1 MNDDLKISVVT
12 PNYNGATR
20 LARALNSV
28 LAQDYSNLE
37 YIVVDGASTDGSRGI
52 LENFRERLSHLIIE
66 PDHGQYDAIN
76 KGFSRST
83 GDILCWLNSD
93 DTYFPWTLR
102 VVARIFRDFPEIGWI
117 SGVRSGLRDDAV
129 QDVSNLTPFPRELLA
144 GGAFHSG
151 GLGCV
156 MQECCFWRRSLFD
169 KVGGLDTRWK
179 LAADFDL
186 WTRFARHADLVA
198 TTALLGGFHYTG
210 ENRSAQNA
218 EVYAEEV
225 RQIRSQLS
233 EDKVRAGDSLIR
245 RKSRAEKFFFKRP
258 WSVRL
263 VHSLFYQTN
272 HFAPVLIFDAGAD
285 RYRKREQRYSIT

>member
-1 MNDDLKISVVT
+1 MSDDLKISVVT
-12 PNYNGATR
+12 PNYNGAPR
-20 LARALNSV
+20 LASALNSV
-28 LAQDYSNLE
+28 LAQDYSNFE
-37 YIVVDGASTDGSRGI
+37 YIVVDGVSTDGSRGI
-52 LENFRERLSHLIIE
+52 LESFRERLHQLIIE

-76 KGFSRST
+76 KGFARST

-102 VVARIFRDFPEIGWI
+102 VVARIFRDFPEVEWI
-117 SGVRSGLRDDAV
+117 TGIRSGLRDDAV
-129 QDVSNLTPFPRELLA
+129 QDLSDLTSFPRDLLA

-156 MQECCFWRRSLFD
+156 MQECCFWRRSLFEE
-169 KVGGLDTRWK
+169 VGGLDARWK

-186 WTRFARHADLVA
+186 WTRFAAHTDLVA

-210 ENRSAQNA
+210 ENRSAQHA
-218 EVYAEEV
+218 DVYAEEV
-225 RQIRSQLS
+225 RQIRGQLS
-233 EDKVRAGDSLIR
+233 EDKVRAGDLLIQ
-245 RKSRAEKFFFKRP
+245 RKAKAEKFFFKRP

-263 VHSLFYQTN
+263 VHSWFYQTN
-272 HFAPVLIFDAGAD
+272 HFGPVLIFDAGAD